1 MWPLKQLLN
10 SCDGIANFDI
20 GIHADDLNAHLIDTK
35 SQWEKH
41 LKNLNVNK

>member
-1 MWPLKQLLN
+1 MQSLKQLLN

-20 GIHADDLNAHLIDTK
+20 GINADLNAHLIDTK